1 MKYQITQEVCLA
13 DDDDDFDTCDEWSC
27 DNLRDALNN
36 LFATRTAR
44 VDSGPEPTRATFY
57 RNRNRLTLTKENG
70 REFFTGVIERR
81 TLSVQGISRPSAY
94 RIIRLLNI
102 KLDN

>member
-1 MKYQITQEVCLA
+1 MKYQITQEVCSA
-13 DDDDDFDTCDEWSC
+13 HDDAEFDTCDEWPC
-27 DNLRDALNN
+27 ETLRDALKD
-36 LFATRTAR
+36 LFATRTAH

-57 RNRNRLTLTKENG
+57 RNRLTLTKENG
-70 REFFTGVIERR
+70 LEFLTGAVECR
-81 TLSVQGISRPSAY
+81 TLGIEGISRPSAY